1 MLQLTQET
9 ITHNHTQT
17 HTHMHLHCLPW
28 CLTWATC
35 CDQTAIK
42 RWSCLLCVVL
52 FGSPFISDPPS
63 ISQRFSQPESF
74 IVPSPLTISSYSCYF
89 PHALD
94 RSLTAAAS
102 SVTFIFYFF
111 LVVSSVCP
119 QLLPQTTENIHDC
132 ELWAKF
138 NIPSQPQINPFISTC
153 RSSQVTGPCLA
164 LKNWAVSP
172 GSEWKNGYQANSYHF
187 RWRETMTVI
196 EIT

>member
-1 MLQLTQET
+1 MKETRERSEERGSKGLKEKLGGEKNWERWVANEREQLSFAPYNAAINSGNNHTESQK
-9 ITHNHTQT
+9 ITHK

-42 RWSCLLCVVL
+42 RWSRLLCVVL

-74 IVPSPLTISSYSCYF
+74 IVPSPLTIFSYSCYF

-119 QLLPQTTENIHDC
+119 QLRH
-132 ELWAKF
+132 A
-138 NIPSQPQINPFISTC
+138 
-153 RSSQVTGPCLA
+153 SSL
-164 LKNWAVSP
+164 
-172 GSEWKNGYQANSYHF
+172 
-187 RWRETMTVI
+187 I
-196 EIT
+196 I